1 MELAFL
7 SPLLAGPLP
16 ERAKPW
22 ASVYLDTSRATEDA
36 VKQQDLRRRAVA
48 RQLADQGADEPTR
61 AAVDGTLAAAPVSG
75 TPAGRALFATEGSV
89 VLDVPLEAAPAMPEA
104 TWSALPHLAPLLT
117 LRGEDTACLVALID
131 RTGADLE
138 LRDGRAN
145 GHSRARVRLG
155 SAEGEQWQDRG
166 HRSVPAD
173 RYGWHYEQRLQDTWD
188 QTAQVIADELTRR
201 WPDSGA
207 RLLVLAGDARE
218 RRAVHNRLPDW
229 LQPHAVEVDGGARTA
244 GASSEALDRR
254 IAEAKTAYR
263 TERLDDALDQ
273 FHAGRGRPGEHGAS
287 GPDSSPGPAA
297 EGIPAV
303 LDAARR
309 HQVATLLLDESAG
322 DPGRQVWVGP
332 GPDQLASRRTDAH
345 ALGVARPQPARAD
358 DALLRAAAAAGA
370 EAVLVPT
377 EAGGPAGGVGAVL
390 RWSD

>member
-16 ERAKPW
+16 ERSRPW

-36 VKQQDLRRRAVA
+36 VKQQELRRRAVA

-61 AAVDGTLAAAPVSG
+61 TAVHDALAAGPVSG
-75 TPAGRALFATEGSV
+75 TPAGRALFATAGSV
-89 VLDVPLEAAPAMPEA
+89 VLDVPLDAAPAMPEA
-104 TWSALPHLAPLLT
+104 TWSAVPHLAPLLA
-117 LRGEDTACLVALID
+117 LRGEATACLVALID

-138 LRDGRAN
+138 LRDGRVDGQAR
-145 GHSRARVRLG
+145 SRVGLG
-155 SAEGEQWQDRG
+155 SVEGEQWQDRG

-173 RYGWHYEQRLQDTWD
+173 RYGWHYEQRVQDTWD
-188 QTAQVIADELTRR
+188 QTAQVIADELAQR

-218 RRAVHNRLPDW
+218 RRAVHSRLPDW
-229 LQPHAVEVDGGARTA
+229 LRPHSVEIDAGARTA
-244 GASSEALDRR
+244 GTSSEALDRR
-254 IAEAKTAYR
+254 IAEVQAEHQR
-263 TERLDDALDQ
+263 ERLDGALDQ
-273 FHAGRGRPGEHGAS
+273 FHAGRGRPGEHGAA
-287 GPDSSPGPAA
+287 GPDTGPGPAA

-322 DPGRQVWVGP
+322 DPGREVWVGP
-332 GPDQLASRRTDAH
+332 EPDQLARRRTDAH
-345 ALGVARPQPARAD
+345 ALGVSRPQPARVD

-370 EAVLVPT
+370 EALLVPA
-377 EAGGPAGGVGAVL
+377 EVGGPAGGVGAVL